1 MISRHLS
8 FYPSDDVSFR
18 IESAF
23 LFSALPARCP
33 VRADSTRRG
42 RSSNFFAGISRLP
55 MNFRPFDEFS
65 ANLPV
70 THSRFYFEE
79 REKREFRCADL
90 TARYPEMVVGEFSK
104 VASSPR
110 WLTSRGF
117 TPGSPSCLSGTGFLS
132 RIPRTSTVPF
142 VPLPPRNFL
151 RDIGRFAVD
160 NAR

>member
-1 MISRHLS
+1 MIFRHLS

-18 IESAF
+18 IESAL
-23 LFSALPARCP
+23 LFSALN
-33 VRADSTRRG
+33 G
-42 RSSNFFAGISRLP
+42 ERSSNFFAGISRLP
-55 MNFRPFDEFS
+55 TNFRPFDEFCVNS
-65 ANLPV
+65 PV
-70 THSRFYFEE
+70 THSRFYFEK

-110 WLTSRGF
+110 WLISRGF
-117 TPGSPSCLSGTGFLS
+117 TPSGTGFLS

-142 VPLPPRNFL
+142 VPLPPRNFH

>member
-1 MISRHLS
+1 MIFRHLS

-18 IESAF
+18 IESAL
-23 LFSALPARCP
+23 LFSALPPRCL
-33 VRADSTRRG
+33 VRADFTRRG

-55 MNFRPFDEFS
+55 TNFKPFDEFCVNS
-65 ANLPV
+65 PV
-70 THSRFYFEE
+70 SHSRFYFEK

-110 WLTSRGF
+110 WLISRGF
-117 TPGSPSCLSGTGFLS
+117 TPSGTGFLS

>member
-1 MISRHLS
+1 MIFRHLS

-18 IESAF
+18 IESAL
-23 LFSALPARCP
+23 LFSALN
-33 VRADSTRRG
+33 G
-42 RSSNFFAGISRLP
+42 ERSSNFFAGISRLP
-55 MNFRPFDEFS
+55 TNFRPFDEFCVNS
-65 ANLPV
+65 PV
-70 THSRFYFEE
+70 SHSRFYFEK

-110 WLTSRGF
+110 WLISRGF
-117 TPGSPSCLSGTGFLS
+117 TPSGTGFLS